1 VTILLGG
8 ARVVAPDG
16 VLDPGWVE
24 VDGRR
29 LAGVGPGAPHRAPDH
44 DLAGSWVVPGF
55 VDIHVHGGGGA
66 GFAGGD
72 ADAARGVVAHHRRN
86 GTTTMLASL
95 VSAPVA
101 ALERDIAR
109 LAELVQDGALVGVHL
124 EGPFLSAARCGA
136 HDPAALRPP
145 ERADVARLLRAGEGA
160 VRMITLAP
168 ELPGGPEAVRAV
180 VAAGAVAA
188 IGHTDASYAVTRS
201 AVEAG
206 ARVATHLFNGMPA
219 VHHREPGPVA
229 ALLEDE
235 RVVVEL
241 ICDGAH
247 LHPAVVRAAARAAG
261 PQRVALVT
269 DAVDAAG
276 VGEGTWSLGGRT
288 VRVEDGIARLA
299 DGSSLAGS
307 TLSTSAALRGAVRA
321 GIPLVDAVRALT
333 ATPAAVLGLSH
344 VGALRA
350 GFDADLVVLDAE
362 LAVQRVLAK
371 GEWVT

>member
-8 ARVVAPDG
+8 ARVIAPDG

-24 VDGRR
+24 VDGARIT
-29 LAGVGPGAPHRAPDH
+29 GVGAGDPPRPPDH
-44 DLAGSWVVPGF
+44 DLSGCWVAPGF

-72 ADAARGVVAHHRRN
+72 AHRVVAHHRAH
-86 GTTTMLASL
+86 GTTTLLASL

-109 LAELVQDGALVGVHL
+109 LAELVQDGLLAGVHL

-145 ERADVARLLRAGEGA
+145 DRGDVARLLRAGRGA
-160 VRMITLAP
+160 VRMVTLAP
-168 ELPGGPEAVRAV
+168 ELRGGPDAVRAV

-188 IGHTDASYAVTRS
+188 VGHTDASYAVARS
-201 AVEAG
+201 AIEAG
-206 ARVATHLFNGMPA
+206 ARVATHLFNGMPGM
-219 VHHREPGPVA
+219 HHREPGPVT

-241 ICDGAH
+241 ICDGVH
-247 LHPAVVRAAARAAG
+247 LHPAVVRAAARTAG
-261 PQRVALVT
+261 PDRVALVT
-269 DAVDAAG
+269 DAVDATG
-276 VGEGTWSLGGRT
+276 VGEGTWTLGGST
-288 VRVEDGIARLA
+288 VRVEGGIARLA

-307 TLSTSAALRGAVRA
+307 TLSTSAALRGAVGA

-333 ATPAAVLGLSH
+333 ATPAAVLGLPR

-350 GFDADLVVLDAE
+350 GCDADLVVLDAA
-362 LAVQRVLAK
+362 LAVHRVLAK
-371 GEWVT
+371 GEWVV

>member
-1 VTILLGG
+1 MLGG
-8 ARVVAPDG
+8 ARVIAPDG

-24 VDGRR
+24 VDGARIAR
-29 LAGVGPGAPHRAPDH
+29 VGAGAPPRVPDH
-44 DLAGSWVVPGF
+44 DLAGSWVTPGF

-66 GFAGGD
+66 GFADGP
-72 ADAARGVVAHHRRN
+72 DAARRVVAHHRRN

-95 VSAPVA
+95 VSAPIA
-101 ALERDIAR
+101 ALERDIAH
-109 LAELVQDGALVGVHL
+109 LAELVQDGELAGVHL

-145 ERADVARLLRAGEGA
+145 ERADVARLLRAGGGA
-160 VRMITLAP
+160 VRMVTLAP

-188 IGHTDASYAVTRS
+188 VGHTDATYAVTRT

-206 ARVATHLFNGMPA
+206 ARVATHLFNGMPG

-261 PQRVALVT
+261 PDRVALVT

-276 VGEGTWSLGGRT
+276 VGEGTWTLGGR
-288 VRVEDGIARLA
+288 RIHVEDGVARLA

-307 TLSTSAALRGAVRA
+307 TLSTSAALRGAVGA

-333 ATPAAVLGLSH
+333 ATPAAVLGLPR

-350 GFDADLVVLDAE
+350 GYDADLVVLDAE
-362 LAVQRVLAK
+362 LGVRRVLAK
-371 GEWVT
+371 GEWVA